1 MEKAPLPYPDEPSA
15 TQQGE
20 SSSNQIGFTAA
31 AAAASPPYPET
42 SSTMPVMAPAPPA
55 AANSPAAAAAGAS
68 NPVGGAPY
76 PEPPPSYQ
84 QAMGLPGAPS
94 SGHPAYQPQTN
105 PAYPK
110 YAQVPNTGV
119 PPPPPGYP
127 QSTYGAY
134 PQNPMAPPQ
143 PAYPLNAGVGHGVH
157 VAQPTVVTVNVQPM
171 QIICAYCHGTMVKET
186 DLCCLMCLIFL
197 AIFTFPFGLPFLCC
211 IPCTVRRRCA
221 QCHRIG

>member
-1 MEKAPLPYPDEPSA
+1 
-15 TQQGE
+15 
-20 SSSNQIGFTAA
+20 
-31 AAAASPPYPET
+31 
-42 SSTMPVMAPAPPA
+42 STMPVMAPAPPA
-55 AANSPAAAAAGAS
+55 VVDASAAPAGAS
-68 NPVGGAPY
+68 NPVAPY

-84 QAMGLPGAPS
+84 QAMGLPGSTAA
-94 SGHPAYQPQTN
+94 GHPAYQPQTN

-110 YAQVPNTGV
+110 FAPASNSGV

-127 QSTYGAY
+127 PSNYGAY
-134 PQNPMAPPQ
+134 PQNPSMPAPQ
-143 PAYPLNAGVGHGVH
+143 PAYPLNSGPMPHH
-157 VAQPTVVTVNVQPM
+157 HQQPTVVTVNVAPL